1 MSEYGK
7 LFNANPYPYPQP
19 PVESSSYYGSIPPS
33 LRGSLGSQESFSNF
47 NSFRTSVGSQA
58 YVSRFQE
65 HMNISQARSPVPPDL
80 SPDWTETGALTETIS
95 SQQATDDPPRSP
107 EMEETVKAIE
117 KVATIT
123 LPDNTETT
131 KIGGSIGAALNA
143 ADAPTPE
150 DPINASILRVQRSE
164 VNLRPPNL
172 AGDIRKQTSTPS
184 FRDSLTSPPSESSRS
199 SIFGS
204 LRRSKITAPPAPVD
218 LPYVIP
224 PLTHIQPPAPPPKP
238 LAPPGPADL
247 PYVLPPLTYIQV
259 PGEPIPSAIISAP
272 PMVTVTQPS
281 PLARPAANLQLE
293 HTKDAGEDVHVPTP
307 VNLISQLRV
316 EQSVRTST
324 SRERISMD
332 VHRSTAL
339 QMNIAE
345 QRFAARATMTD
356 KERREAEKRSLRVK
370 TELDKFN
377 KEEEKQ
383 AAIRTRK
390 QAAEERKRLK
400 VEDKEAEMAIRAR
413 DKERRKIRKQLER
426 RHGSME
432 RFAQSGFQMKIENF
446 ARKMKSWVGLGPDPG
461 WE

>member
-7 LFNANPYPYPQP
+7 LFNTNPYPYPQP
-19 PVESSSYYGSIPPS
+19 PVESSSYYGSNPPS
-33 LRGSLGSQESFSNF
+33 LRGSLASQESFSNF

-65 HMNISQARSPVPPDL
+65 HMNISQARSPVPPDIA
-80 SPDWTETGALTETIS
+80 PDKPDTGALTGTIP
-95 SQQATDDPPRSP
+95 SQKATDDPPKLP
-107 EMEETVKAIE
+107 EMDETREAIT
-117 KVATIT
+117 KVPTIT
-123 LPDNTETT
+123 PEKNTETT
-131 KIGGSIGAALNA
+131 KISGSINATLNA
-143 ADAPTPE
+143 TATPLPE
-150 DPINASILRVQRSE
+150 NPINSSILRVRRSK
-164 VNLRPPNL
+164 VNLRPPNQV
-172 AGDIRKQTSTPS
+172 GDIRKQTSTPS
-184 FRDSLTSPPSESSRS
+184 FRDSLTSPPSQSSRS

-204 LRRSKITAPPAPVD
+204 LRRSKVIVPPTPVD

-224 PLTHIQPPAPPPKP
+224 PLTHIQPPAPPPTL

-259 PGEPIPSAIISAP
+259 PGEPIPSPIKPVP
-272 PMVTVTQPS
+272 PMVTITQPS
-281 PLARPAANLQLE
+281 PQARLADKLELE
-293 HTKDAGEDVHVPTP
+293 HTEDTEDDVLVLAP

-316 EQSVRTST
+316 EQSIRTSS
-324 SRERISMD
+324 SRERVSMD

-339 QMNIAE
+339 QMDIAE
-345 QRFAARATMTD
+345 QRFAARAAMTD

-370 TELDKFN
+370 AELDKFN
-377 KEEEKQ
+377 KEEERQ
-383 AAIRTRK
+383 AAIRTKK

-413 DKERRKIRKQLER
+413 DRERRKIRKQLER
-426 RHGSME
+426 RHGNME
-432 RFAQSGFQMKIENF
+432 RFAQSEFQMKLESF